1 MSLVNLNGI
10 LSDAKKN
17 KYGVCAFDVSNL
29 EMALAVLDV
38 AQELKSPIILMGLT
52 PDLQGDKLTY
62 WIEGIKIMAKKAT
75 VPVCAHLDHA
85 TNLKFIKK
93 CIDSGFPSVM
103 FDGSTLPIEEN
114 IRLTKR
120 VVEYAHKFD
129 VSVEAEL
136 GHVGNGIVG
145 DSEEGVKRSKNSTDF
160 DNPDN
165 FLTDPSDMI
174 HFIHETGVD
183 ALAVAVG
190 TSHGVYVHPPKL
202 HFDRLE
208 KLNSL
213 SPIPMVMHGGS
224 GTPDEQVRK
233 AVSLGICKVN
243 IYSEL
248 LNAFYS
254 TMKQELNETENMAI
268 WVSTANKRPITAMKE
283 VVRRKIQL
291 LGSNNRV

>member
-10 LSDAKKN
+10 LNDARKN
-17 KYGVCAFDVSNL
+17 KYGVGAFDVSNHD
-29 EMALAVLDV
+29 MALAVLSV
-38 AQELKSPIILMGLT
+38 AQELKSPVILMGLYV
-52 PDLQGDKLTY
+52 DLDGDKLSY
-62 WIEGIKIMAKKAT
+62 WIEGLKAMAKKAT
-75 VPVCAHLDHA
+75 VPVCIHLDHA
-85 TNLKFIKK
+85 TDLNFIRK
-93 CIDSGFPSVM
+93 CVDSGFPSVM

-114 IRLTKR
+114 IKITKQ
-120 VVEYAHKFD
+120 VVDYAHKFN

-145 DSEEGVKRSKNSTDF
+145 DSEESIRKSKASANF
-160 DNPDN
+160 DNPDD
-165 FLTDPSDMI
+165 FLTDPDDMT
-174 HFIHETGVD
+174 HFIQETGVD

-208 KLNSL
+208 KLNRL

-224 GTPDEQVRK
+224 GTPDDQIRK
-233 AVSLGICKVN
+233 AVALGICKLN

-254 TMKQELNETENMAI
+254 TMKQELNETDNMSI
-268 WVSTANKRPITAMKE
+268 WVSTANKHPITAMKE
-283 VVRRKIQL
+283 VVKKKILL

>member
-1 MSLVNLNGI
+1 MSLVSLNGI
-10 LSDAKKN
+10 LNDARKN
-17 KYGVCAFDVSNL
+17 KYGVGAFDVSNHD
-29 EMALAVLDV
+29 MALAVLDV
-38 AQELKSPIILMGLT
+38 AQELKSPVILMGLCV
-52 PDLQGDKLTY
+52 DLSDDRLHY
-62 WIEGIKIMAKKAT
+62 WIEGLKAMAKKAS
-75 VPVCAHLDHA
+75 VPVCIHLDHA
-85 TNLKFIKK
+85 TDLDFIKN
-93 CIDSGFPSVM
+93 CVDSGFSSVM

-114 IRLTKR
+114 IRITKQ
-120 VVEYAHKFD
+120 VVDYAHRFN

-145 DSEEGVKRSKNSTDF
+145 DSTESVKKSKASADF
-160 DNPDN
+160 DNPDD
-165 FLTDPSDMI
+165 FLTDPSDMTR
-174 HFIHETGVD
+174 FIQETGVD

-224 GTPDEQVRK
+224 GTPDDQIRK
-233 AVSLGICKVN
+233 AVALGICKLN

-254 TMKQELNETENMAI
+254 TMKQELSGTENMSI
-268 WVSTANKRPITAMKE
+268 WVSTANKRPIAAMKE
-283 VVRRKIQL
+283 TVKKKILL
-291 LGSNNRV
+291 LGSNNRA